1 VIFQMDASGQYGTVR
16 RNPRLS
22 VGSEWDRLAG

>member
-1 VIFQMDASGQYGTVR
+1 MDASGQYGTVR